1 MRVKNAIIV
10 TMLIL
15 TLLVTICVP
24 ANAEDVDEVVPSRLT
39 YINTYSSSIT
49 HGTFS
54 TTVKAS
60 VSGKSSVTK
69 IKIKMEL
76 QKEKDG
82 AYSTVKTWEE
92 TFYSRNA
99 YKEESK
105 ATSPTATY
113 RLKTTITVY
122 AGSNSETIYT
132 YAY

>member
-1 MRVKNAIIV
+1 MRTKNAVIV
-10 TMLIL
+10 TILIL
-15 TLLVTICVP
+15 TLLTVICLP
-24 ANAEDVDEVVPSRLT
+24 ANAEVADENVPSRYA
-39 YINTYSSSIT
+39 YISSYYSSIV
-49 HGTFS
+49 HGTLS

-60 VSGKSSVTK
+60 VSGKSNVTK

-82 AYSTVKTWEE
+82 SYSTVKTWEE
-92 TFYSRNA
+92 TFYSRSA